1 MTRHPYLS
9 PDAPRVLAHR
19 GLVTPDAAEHGVV
32 ENSFAAVAS
41 AHAAGAAYVES
52 DCHLTA
58 DGEVVLFHDD
68 DLRRVADDPRAIA
81 DVRLHELED
90 LMSERGGLI
99 TLAQALEA
107 FPEVRFNL
115 DVKAAAAADGVGR
128 LVAPHADRVLVT
140 SFPTSAV
147 WPLSP
152 RPRPPGRRGVR
163 PPPPVRPRW
172 PGSSP
177 PSRCGGAAA
186 YARSSTGSTPCRS
199 RATGPGPRGHAGARP
214 RRSRGRCRGARVDG
228 QRRRRH
234 GAPARRGRRRA
245 RHRPRRCRSR
255 PGERTGNTVCLSIL
269 CERPRDRRR
278 SNKAHR
284 CERYT
289 W

>member
-1 MTRHPYLS
+1 MTRHPYLF

-140 SFPTSAV
+140 SFSDERRLAALAAAEAAGAARRPATS
-147 WPLSP
+147 
-152 RPRPPGRRGVR
+152 PGSATVARLLAALALRRNRRVR
-163 PPPPVRPRW
+163 ALLDGLDALQIPERQGPVRVAT
-172 PGSSP
+172 PGLV
-177 PSRCGGAAA
+177 RAAHA
-186 YARSSTGSTPCRS
+186 AGVEVHVWTVNAEDDMARLLD
-199 RATGPGPRGHAGARP
+199 AG
-214 RRSRGRCRGARVDG
+214 VDG
-228 QRRRRH
+228 LVTDR
-234 GAPARRGRRRA
+234 ADAALALVNERGT
-245 RHRPRRCRSR
+245 PS
-255 PGERTGNTVCLSIL
+255 V
-269 CERPRDRRR
+269 
-278 SNKAHR
+278 
-284 CERYT
+284 
-289 W
+289 